1 MASKQLELVQR
12 MEKEA
17 WDKLRK
23 ASGKYEMDDKRIL
36 RLKARWSAISD
47 VLDDLEEMEGI
58 IKWHRK
64 QKL

>member
-17 WDKLRK
+17 WVKLRK

-36 RLKARWSAISD
+36 ILNARWSAISD
-47 VLDDLEEMEGI
+47 VLDELEEMEGI
-58 IKWHRK
+58 IK
-64 QKL
+64 

>member
-17 WDKLRK
+17 WVKLRE

-36 RLKARWSAISD
+36 RLRGRWSAISD
-47 VLDDLEEMEGI
+47 VLDELEEMEGI
-58 IKWHRK
+58 IK
-64 QKL
+64 

>member
-17 WDKLRK
+17 WVKLRK

-47 VLDDLEEMEGI
+47 VF
-58 IKWHRK
+58 R
-64 QKL
+64 